1 MADDIRLVIGVEK
14 SGVLSAITA
23 TENLEK
29 KVKKLSDTY
38 ARGGISY
45 GKYNRGVEQLAKA
58 TKKSKDELLSHGTAI
73 RANAKAV
80 EAAAIAEK
88 QRLKV
93 LREEKVALDQ
103 KNKAEAANSAEL
115 KRFRISTDQVYAAE
129 QKLLRLKK
137 MLRAEVNAGKMSLRQ
152 AATVQMQYKKS
163 LTTMG
168 GGLVQG
174 RNKMSKFGMVS
185 QQVGYQVGDFFVQ
198 VQSGQSAMVAFAQQ
212 GTQLAGLIPGLGGAI
227 VGIGL
232 SFGAMA
238 YQMLRG
244 KDKAKEAAEGIEG
257 AFSKLPDF
265 FDSLGVDIGQSF
277 DKAFAQVENKYGE
290 LFKKLAEIKL
300 KETKASMA
308 ESFVSNVS
316 TVEDP
321 SRWEQIKSNVRQMG
335 STFTEGQDGPSR
347 IQAELTATADAVREI
362 EAAYIASIN
371 AAQSMDEIISIVGK
385 TQKDL
390 SAVSED
396 AAEAFIKQTEEQG
409 IVQAEA
415 TAQTKRDEE
424 DLRRARELAD
434 AERLA
439 GQSLVDK
446 TRADELERYNGDLAA
461 TNATLDAMF
470 KNRTL
475 SFKIRFAGEEKAFG
489 ASFTPETNFKPT
501 QSYEELLKMG
511 WTPDNISAMGV
522 DAPKSKTSTKSGGG
536 GKSPQEQLA
545 EFLVKKQEEAA
556 LQTQLIGL
564 FGEERDIQSELIKFK
579 QEYGKVASQ
588 TQVAEF
594 EATVQ
599 QISADKE
606 RQKVL
611 EEANAQQQSIADT
624 LQSSMSDAFMSMEDG
639 TKSFEE
645 AMKDMARTVIKQLYD
660 ILVVQQLVGS
670 WNATSKTG
678 SGLAGMIMGAFQADG
693 GAWQGGSQIQAYAN
707 GGVVGGPTTFPMAGG
722 KTGLM
727 GEAGPEAIMPLKR
740 GANGKLGVQ
749 MEGGGGDTIVVNQS
763 FNFQANGDATI
774 KQLIAQAAP
783 KIAQMTK
790 SSLLDDRR
798 RGGSTKAAFG

>member
-1 MADDIRLVIGVEK
+1 MADDIRLVINVEK
-14 SGVLSAITA
+14 KGVLSAITA

-38 ARGGISY
+38 SRGGISY
-45 GKYNRGVEQLAKA
+45 GKYNRGIEQLAKA
-58 TKKSKDELLSHGTAI
+58 TKNSKSELLSYGSAI
-73 RANAKAV
+73 RSNAKAV
-80 EAAAIAEK
+80 DAAAIAEK

-93 LREEKVALDQ
+93 LREEKIALDQ

-137 MLRAEVNAGKMSLRQ
+137 LLRAEVDAGKMSLRQ
-152 AATVQMQYKKS
+152 AAAVQMQYKKS

-265 FDSLGVDIGQSF
+265 FESLGLDIGQSF
-277 DKAFAQVENKYGE
+277 DKAFASVENKYGE

-300 KETKASMA
+300 RETKASMA

-321 SRWEQIKSNVRQMG
+321 TLPERFVSGWSG
-335 STFTEGQDGPSR
+335 FTAALTGGEDAVAVIDQ
-347 IQAELTATADAVREI
+347 ELMATANAVREI

-371 AAQSMDEIISIVGK
+371 AAKSMDEIIAIVGK

-396 AAEAFIKQTEEQG
+396 AAEAFIKQAEEQG

-446 TRADELERYNGDLAA
+446 TRAEELERYNGDLAA

-511 WTPDNISAMGV
+511 WTPENIAAMGV
-522 DAPKSKTSTKSGGG
+522 DAPKAKTSTGTKGGG

-545 EFLVKKQEEAA
+545 EFLTKKQEEAD
-556 LQTQLIGL
+556 LESQLVGL
-564 FGEERDIQSELIKFK
+564 FGEERDLKSELIKFE
-579 QEYGKVASQ
+579 QEYGKVASE
-588 TQVAEF
+588 TQAAEF
-594 EATVQ
+594 EATIQ

-611 EEANAQQQSIADT
+611 EEAKQQQEQLADYIAN
-624 LQSSMSDAFMSMEDG
+624 SMGDALMSVVDGTMTVKDAFKSMAADI
-639 TKSFEE
+639 
-645 AMKDMARTVIKQLYD
+645 IKELYRV
-660 ILVVQQLVGS
+660 LVVQQLVNS
-670 WNATSKTG
+670 AKSF
-678 SGLAGMIMGAFQADG
+678 MGFADG
-693 GAWQGGSQIQAYAN
+693 GAFSGGSQIQAYAN

-749 MEGGGGDTIVVNQS
+749 MEGGGGDTINVVQN